1 MSLGRNFAN
10 KILAKDINKGASK
23 SVKGIFTQKRNKEI
37 ACRFYYYFSIKGLQ
51 YEWILEQLNK
61 EFYLSELRLAQII
74 MDCGEDLEKLK
85 SDKADRKYLAAKIPH
100 FNWN

>member
-1 MSLGRNFAN
+1 
-10 KILAKDINKGASK
+10 
-23 SVKGIFTQKRNKEI
+23 
-37 ACRFYYYFSIKGLQ
+37 
-51 YEWILEQLNK
+51 
-61 EFYLSELRLAQII
+61 